1 MLERLIVSF
10 VIILISTGAVVT
22 FRHLHVRRVGR
33 ITVDDEMDVDDWP
46 TLLYFRS
53 DSCAPCVTQN
63 YYLQDLASQYENRLA
78 IRKIDADIDRDVASK
93 YGIFTLP
100 TTLFVD
106 QGGEVKYINYGLTP
120 TNRLAQQ
127 LENLV

>member
-1 MLERLIVSF
+1 MIERAILS
-10 VIILISTGAVVT
+10 IILILLAAAVYLTV
-22 FRHLHVRRVGR
+22 RYLHIRRASRASISGSSEGDRPV
-33 ITVDDEMDVDDWP
+33 
-46 TLLYFRS
+46 LLYFRS

-78 IRKIDADIDRDVASK
+78 IRKIDADIDRDVASR

-127 LENLV
+127 LESLV

>member
-1 MLERLIVSF
+1 MIERAILSIALILLFALLYVAIRHWHLRRASGA
-10 VIILISTGAVVT
+10 LLSTASEGDK
-22 FRHLHVRRVGR
+22 L
-33 ITVDDEMDVDDWP
+33 

-63 YYLQDLASQYENRLA
+63 YYLQDLKNQYENRIA
-78 IRKIDADIDRDVASK
+78 IRKIDADVEREVADQ

-106 QGGEVKYINYGLTP
+106 PGGEVKYINYGLTR

>member
-1 MLERLIVSF
+1 MIERTALS
-10 VIILISTGAVVT
+10 
-22 FRHLHVRRVGR
+22 
-33 ITVDDEMDVDDWP
+33 ITVILLVALLYLAVRTFHLRRASGAPLSAAGEGDKP

-63 YYLQDLASQYENRLA
+63 YYLQDLANQYENRIA
-78 IRKIDADIDRDVASK
+78 IRKIDADIDREAASQ

-106 QGGEVKYINYGLTP
+106 PGGEVKYINYGLTR

-127 LENLV
+127 LESLV